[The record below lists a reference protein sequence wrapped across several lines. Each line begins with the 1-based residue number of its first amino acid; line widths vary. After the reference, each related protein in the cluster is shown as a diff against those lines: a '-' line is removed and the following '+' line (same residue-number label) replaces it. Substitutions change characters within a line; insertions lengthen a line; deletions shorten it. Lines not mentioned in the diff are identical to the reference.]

1 VNPVLFYHPDG
12 FQVARKDLKGR
23 HSAGESFLTAFLQ
36 QAEDQE
42 IYALCFGKDG
52 PAAFTQAVK
61 EAARPP
67 GRPLTARP
75 LTRGDVEALRRQG
88 VLNLPA
94 PGLDSES
101 ETRAFLGDDAYAI
114 CGVTHTISS
123 REMLDSVARMATSP
137 VQPWDALICTSDA
150 VHEALSGVLDGV
162 EAHLRQR
169 LGATRFT
176 RPMMPVV
183 PLGVHAGRFT
193 HKPADRQRWR
203 EKLGLAEDVTAVLF
217 FGRLSIHA
225 KASPFQLAQAVEAA
239 AKASGRKFA
248 LLFCGWFN
256 DDFQR
261 RAFLQTARAMAPS
274 VPFHAIDGREE
285 GTRFS
290 IWAAADIFCS
300 LSDNIQESFGLTVI
314 EAMAAGLP
322 VVVSNWDGYRAA
334 VRDGENGVMIDS
346 YLPKASLADAGYR
359 YVSGADTYDVYI
371 AGVSQLCFVDLA
383 QTTQWLVRLATD
395 ANLRK
400 KLGDAGRRT
409 AQDDFDWKAVLPRY
423 KQVWREQLERLRREK
438 VPPSMAWQRHDP
450 AKTFAGFPSH
460 ALSAKSLL
468 ARGPHF
474 AQWGSLPRQSGIILN
489 AGLLTGNDNYLALGK
504 LFSATSSLS
513 IGDVLGA
520 FPEAERA
527 GVLRALHW
535 AIKVGLLAHNA

>member
-1 VNPVLFYHPDG
+1 MNPVLFYHPDG
-12 FQVARKDLKGR
+12 YQVARQDLKGR

-36 QAEDQE
+36 QAEE
-42 IYALCFGKDG
+42 MEVFALCAGKDG

-67 GRPLTARP
+67 GSPLTARP
-75 LTRGDVEALRRQG
+75 LNRGDVEVLRRQG

-94 PGLDSES
+94 PGLDSEA
-101 ETRAFLGDDAYAI
+101 ETRAFLGDDAYAV

-137 VQPWDALICTSDA
+137 VQPWDALICTSMA
-150 VHEALSGVLDGV
+150 VHEALCGVLDGV
-162 EAHLRQR
+162 EQHLGRR
-169 LGATRFT
+169 LGAQRFV
-176 RPMMPVV
+176 RPMMPIV
-183 PLGVHAGRFT
+183 PLGVHAGRFA
-193 HKPADRQRWR
+193 HDPAERQRWR
-203 EKLGLAEDVTAVLF
+203 GKLGLAENVTAVLF

-239 AKASGRKFA
+239 ARSSGRKFA

-261 RAFLQTARAMAPS
+261 RAFLQTAKAMAPS
-274 VPFHAIDGREE
+274 VPFHAIDGREA

-290 IWAAADIFCS
+290 IWSAADVFCS

-322 VVVSNWDGYRAA
+322 VVVSNWNGYRAA
-334 VRDGENGVMIDS
+334 VKDGENGVMVDS
-346 YLPKASLADAGYR
+346 YLPQASLADAGYR
-359 YVSGADTYDVYI
+359 YISGADTYDVYI

-383 QTTQWLVRLATD
+383 QTAQWLVRLAGD

-409 AQDDFDWKAVLPRY
+409 AQEDFDWKAVLPKY

-438 VPPSMAWQRHDP
+438 AQPSTAWQRHDP
-450 AKTFAGFPSH
+450 AKTFAGFPSR
-460 ALSAKSLL
+460 ALSGKSLL

-489 AGLLTGNDNYLALGK
+489 AAVLTGNANYLALEK
-504 LFSATSSLS
+504 RFAARDALS
-513 IGDVLGA
+513 VDELLA
-520 FPEAERA
+520 ACPEAERA
-527 GVLRALHW
+527 LVLRTLHW
-535 AIKVGLLAHNA
+535 AIKVGLLAHKA

>member
-1 VNPVLFYHPDG
+1 MNPVLFYHPDG
-12 FQVARKDLKGR
+12 FQVARQDLKGR

-36 QAEDQE
+36 QAEEKE
-42 IYALCFGKDG
+42 IYALCAGKEG
-52 PAAFTQAVK
+52 PAAFTQAV
-61 EAARPP
+61 RDS
-67 GRPLTARP
+67 GRSLTARP
-75 LTRGDVEALRRQG
+75 LNRGDVDVLRRQG

-94 PGLDSES
+94 PGLDGEA
-101 ETRAFLGDDAYAI
+101 ETRAFLGDDAYAV

-123 REMLDSVARMATSP
+123 REMLDSVARMAASP
-137 VQPWDALICTSDA
+137 VQPWDALICTSTA
-150 VHEALSGVLDGV
+150 VHEALSGVLGGI

-169 LGATRFT
+169 LGATRFA

-193 HKPADRQRWR
+193 PKAADRKRWR
-203 EKLGLAEDVTAVLF
+203 DKLGLADDVTAVLF

-239 AKASGRKFA
+239 AKSSGRKFV

-261 RAFLQTARAMAPS
+261 RAFMQTAKAMAPS

-290 IWAAADIFCS
+290 IWAAADVFCS

-334 VRDGENGVMIDS
+334 VKDGENGVMIDS

-359 YVSGADTYDVYI
+359 YISGVDTYDVYI

-383 QTTQWLVRLATD
+383 QTADWLARLAKD
-395 ANLRK
+395 PSLRK
-400 KLGDAGRRT
+400 RLGDAGRAT
-409 AQDDFDWKAVLPRY
+409 VASSFDWKVVLPKY
-423 KQVWREQLERLRREK
+423 KEVWREQLDILTRARAEK
-438 VPPSMAWQRHDP
+438 RPPSLAFARHDP
-450 AKTFAGFPSH
+450 ARTFAGFPSH
-460 ALSAKSLL
+460 ALSGTSRLTK
-468 ARGPHF
+468 GPHF
-474 AQWGSLPRQSGIILN
+474 SQWGSLPKQSGIMLN
-489 AGLLTGNDNYLALGK
+489 AAILTGNAHYLAVQK
-504 LFSATSSLS
+504 LFAKDQPVAVDDILKT
-513 IGDVLGA
+513 

-527 GVLRALHW
+527 YVLRTLHW
-535 AIKVGLLAHNA
+535 MIKIGLLGLQH

>member
-36 QAEDQE
+36 QAEEKE
-42 IYALCFGKDG
+42 IFALCAGKDG
-52 PAAFTQAVK
+52 PAAFTQAV
-61 EAARPP
+61 RDS

-75 LTRGDVEALRRQG
+75 LNRGDVEVLRRQG

-94 PGLDSES
+94 PGLDGEA
-101 ETRAFLGDDAYAI
+101 ETRAFLGDDAYAV

-137 VQPWDALICTSDA
+137 VQPWDALICTSTA

-183 PLGVHAGRFT
+183 PLGVHAERFSR
-193 HKPADRQRWR
+193 KPGDRQRWR
-203 EKLGLAEDVTAVLF
+203 DKLGLAEDVTAVLF

-239 AKASGRKFA
+239 AKASGRKFV

-261 RAFLQTARAMAPS
+261 RAFMQTAKAMAPS

-290 IWAAADIFCS
+290 IWAAADVFCS

-334 VRDGENGVMIDS
+334 VKNGENGIMVDS
-346 YLPKASLADAGYR
+346 YMPKTSLADAGYR
-359 YVSGADTYDVYI
+359 YIGGHDTYDAYI

-383 QTTQWLVRLATD
+383 QVTGSLVRLSAD
-395 ANLRK
+395 ENLRRS
-400 KLGDAGRRT
+400 LGAAGRSTVET
-409 AQDDFDWKAVLPRY
+409 AFDWKVVLPKY
-423 KQVWREQLERLRREK
+423 KEVWREQFERVKKARAEK
-438 VPPSMAWQRHDP
+438 RPPSLAFARHDP
-450 AKTFAGFPSH
+450 ARTFAGFPSSS
-460 ALSAKSLL
+460 LSGGSLL
-468 ARGPHF
+468 VPGPHF
-474 AQWGSLPRQSGIILN
+474 DQWGTLPKQSGIILN
-489 AGLLTGNDNYLALGK
+489 ASVLTGNTHYLALGEC
-504 LFSATSSLS
+504 FSRKKSFS
-513 IGDVLGA
+513 IEEVLAG
-520 FPEAERA
+520 FPEPERA
-527 GVLRALHW
+527 LVLRTLHW
-535 AIKVGLLAHNA
+535 AIKVGLLAQKT

>member
-36 QAEDQE
+36 QAEEKE
-42 IYALCFGKDG
+42 IFALCAGKDS
-52 PAAFTQAVK
+52 PAAFTQAV
-61 EAARPP
+61 RDS

-75 LTRGDVEALRRQG
+75 LNRGDVEALRRQG

-94 PGLDSES
+94 PGLDGES
-101 ETRAFLGDDAYAI
+101 ETRAFLGDDAYAL

-137 VQPWDALICTSDA
+137 VQPWDALICTSTA

-176 RPMMPVV
+176 RPMMPIV
-183 PLGVHAGRFT
+183 PLGVHAERFT
-193 HKPADRQRWR
+193 RKPEDRQRWR
-203 EKLGLAEDVTAVLF
+203 QKLGLGDDVTAVLF

-239 AKASGRKFA
+239 AKSSGRKFA

-261 RAFLQTARAMAPS
+261 RAFMQTAKAMAPS

-290 IWAAADIFCS
+290 IWAAADVFCS

-334 VRDGENGVMIDS
+334 VKDGENGVMIDS

-359 YVSGADTYDVYI
+359 YISGTDNYDVYI

-383 QTTQWLVRLATD
+383 QVTGWLVRLSQD
-395 ANLRK
+395 ASLRK
-400 KLGDAGRRT
+400 RLGDAGRAT
-409 AQDDFDWKAVLPRY
+409 VENSFDWKVVLPKY
-423 KQVWREQLERLRREK
+423 KDVWREQVQRLRREK
-438 VPPSMAWQRHDP
+438 AKPSTAWQRHDP
-450 AKTFAGFPSH
+450 ARTFSGFPSNQ
-460 ALSAKSLL
+460 LNGNTPLTQ
-468 ARGPHF
+468 GPHF
-474 AQWGSLPRQSGIILN
+474 SQWGSLPKQPGIILN
-489 AGLLTGNDNYLALGK
+489 AGLLTGNANYLALEK
-504 LFSATSSLS
+504 LLSKKASLS
-513 IGDVLGA
+513 IDEVLAA

-527 GVLRALHW
+527 FVLRTLHW
-535 AIKVGLLAHNA
+535 AIKVGLLAHHA